1 MKSEQDPEIILNG
14 CTPLLIQ
21 MSMLPL
27 SSNIMTALQ
36 VLYLECTE
44 QCKSPLFDYLTI
56 FDSKMSGGRRP
67 RVDCV
72 VVIR

>member
-1 MKSEQDPEIILNG
+1 MKSEQNPEIIFNG
-14 CTPLLIQ
+14 CTPLIQ

-36 VLYLECTE
+36 VLYLECPE
-44 QCKSPLFDYLTI
+44 QCKSPFFDYLTI